1 MRTGTSFIL
10 QSPILSDLFAS
21 GEYYNFYGQIKN
33 TVVQS
38 EIQKK
43 IMHKKAR
50 TFF

>member
-1 MRTGTSFIL
+1 M
-10 QSPILSDLFAS
+10 FAS
-21 GEYYNFYGQIKN
+21 GEYYNFYGQIKD

-50 TFF
+50 TFL